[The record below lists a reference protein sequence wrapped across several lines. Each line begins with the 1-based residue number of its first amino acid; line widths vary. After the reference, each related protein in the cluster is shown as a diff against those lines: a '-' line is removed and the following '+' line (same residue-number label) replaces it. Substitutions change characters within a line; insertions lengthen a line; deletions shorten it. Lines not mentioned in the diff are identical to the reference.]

1 MSVLAVATLAG
12 GCSQALGSNLG
23 IMTAAISWT
32 LVTCSDGKKYRGVGG
47 RWGDQDRRLCS

>member
-32 LVTCSDGKKYRGVGG
+32 LVTCSDGKKYRGMGG